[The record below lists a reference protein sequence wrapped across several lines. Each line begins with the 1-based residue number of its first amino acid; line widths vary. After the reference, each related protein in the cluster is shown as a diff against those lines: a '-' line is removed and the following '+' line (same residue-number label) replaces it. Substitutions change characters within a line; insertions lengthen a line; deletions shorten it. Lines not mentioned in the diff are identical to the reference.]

1 MASNP
6 HGTPADEGRH
16 ARKRVF
22 AVALLWIGVTT
33 LAILG
38 GVGVPVWI
46 LLLAVVIVGAVVAQR
61 LIARADAHDAKSKAW
76 LARVT
81 GVASRLELPAMP
93 AGLSPT
99 QALEQFEQA
108 VFSRMVELRSNLR
121 DIEQMLHGAD
131 EAIIATGV
139 GGRIIMCN
147 AAAEHLVGK
156 TNDAMRGR
164 PFDQIF
170 TQQEFHALHAAGRQG
185 ERNREQIRMTTP
197 SGTCIIEASV
207 SPLGDTNTGGVL
219 MTLRD
224 VTETAQAVQIKADFV
239 ANASHELRTPIAAI
253 RMAVETLAGQARDDP
268 AMRERLIGMI
278 ADHTVRLEELIRDL
292 LDLSRLESPEFR
304 VTRTTFPMT
313 EIVEPLASTFADVCR
328 ERNLNLVFSIA
339 DEVSMLRTDA
349 GLLTLILK
357 NLIDNATKF
366 AFEGTTIRVVG
377 SMAGAMAR
385 FDVIDKGVGIPLAQQ
400 TRIFERFYQVDSS
413 RTVSNHR
420 RGTGLGLA
428 IVKHAVR
435 TLGGQIR
442 VASVWKQGTT
452 MTVDLPALTSQA
464 AA

>member
-1 MASNP
+1 MWA
-6 HGTPADEGRH
+6 GVAAIAIFGGLGMPA
-16 ARKRVF
+16 
-22 AVALLWIGVTT
+22 
-33 LAILG
+33 
-38 GVGVPVWI
+38 WI
-46 LLLAVVIVGAVVAQR
+46 LLLGAAIVGALVAQR
-61 LIARADAHDAKSKAW
+61 LIARADAQDQRSQAW
-76 LARVT
+76 RAAIT
-81 GVASRLELPAMP
+81 ATASRLELPALP
-93 AGLSPT
+93 TGLTPGQT
-99 QALEQFEQA
+99 LEQFEQA
-108 VFSRMVELRSNLR
+108 VYSRIVELQSGLR
-121 DIEQMLHGAD
+121 DVEQVLRGVD

-139 GGRIIMCN
+139 GGRIMMCN
-147 AAAEHLVGK
+147 AAAERLVGR
-156 TNDAMRGR
+156 TNDAIRGR

-185 ERNREQIRMTTP
+185 ERAREQIRMP
-197 SGTCIIEASV
+197 MPGGTRIIEASV
-207 SPLGDTNTGGVL
+207 SPLSSAGGVL
-219 MTLRD
+219 ITLRD

-268 AMRERLIGMI
+268 TMRERLIGMI
-278 ADHTVRLEELIRDL
+278 ANHTVRLEELIRDL

-304 VTRTTFPMT
+304 VAHATFPMT
-313 EIVEPLASTFADVCR
+313 EIVEPLASMFAEVCR

-339 DEVSMLRTDA
+339 DEVALVRTDA

-377 SMAGAMAR
+377 SAAGMMAR

-400 TRIFERFYQVDSS
+400 TRIFERFYQVDAS
-413 RTVSNHR
+413 RTVSSHR

-435 TLGGQIR
+435 TLGGHIR

-452 MTVDLPALTSQA
+452 MTVEIPALIPSDA
-464 AA
+464 P